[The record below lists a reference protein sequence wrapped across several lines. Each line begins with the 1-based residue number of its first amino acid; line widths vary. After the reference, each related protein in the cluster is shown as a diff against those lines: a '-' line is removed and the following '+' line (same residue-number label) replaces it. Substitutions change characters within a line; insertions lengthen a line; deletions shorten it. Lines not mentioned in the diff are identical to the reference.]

1 MKKIIFIFFLIMLP
15 SYSFYTLK
23 DLAALQKEYYSS
35 APSLFKK
42 IQGKKKQTKKLLYQ
56 EAFWW
61 QNAPSVGLY
70 TSLDSKDTYVPHMFN
85 LWDLAPHK
93 GKGVSVAVFDTE
105 ISPYHS
111 LIRCSGDFLSYSNC
125 ADYKHAPLFDHSTH
139 TVGLIA
145 ARNTDERYIFGLAP
159 EASIMVFKTLD
170 IFGKRTSLSLLI
182 DAIKQALKHSVAI
195 ANISF
200 TFDCYDDK
208 NNKKR
213 AELETLLSS
222 IPYVICA
229 AGNHGIEQEKHHTH
243 RIAYPARIFNNI
255 ISVGSFGSTYCA
267 KTNSYYY
274 FVSPFSQYEPG
285 KGPYFLAPGQ
295 MILSCSASPRTQED
309 LYAFHSGT
317 SCSAA
322 LMSGFFAL
330 VIGEFDSLFSYDQV
344 MVVCKE
350 SASSLTQ
357 HKDWK
362 EKSLYGVIDMRTAL
376 CILHILKQTFS
387 KHDLKTMSF
396 DCYVFKVK
404 KIKTIFDTTK
414 NISKSL
420 TMQAAFDFVKL
431 KLLESK

>member
-1 MKKIIFIFFLIMLP
+1 MKNIFFLFFLIALP
-15 SYSFYTLK
+15 SYSFYTFK
-23 DLAALQKEYYSS
+23 DLAALQKEYQSS
-35 APSLFKK
+35 VLSLFEKV
-42 IQGKKKQTKKLLYQ
+42 QSKKKQIKKLLYQ

-61 QNAPSVGLY
+61 QHAPSVGLY
-70 TSLDSKDTYVPHMFN
+70 ASLDAKDTYIPHMFS

-105 ISPYHS
+105 VSPNHS
-111 LIRCSGDFLSYSNC
+111 LIRCSGDFFKHTTH
-125 ADYKHAPLFDHSTH
+125 KHAPFFDHGTH
-139 TVGLIA
+139 TVGLIG
-145 ARNTDERYIFGLAP
+145 ARTTTHQDYVFGLAP

-170 IFGKRTSLSLLI
+170 MFGKPTSLSVLL
-182 DAIKQALKHSVAI
+182 DAVKQALKHAVAI

-213 AELETLLSS
+213 AELERLLSS
-222 IPYVICA
+222 IPYVMCA
-229 AGNHGIEQEKHHTH
+229 AGNDGIEQTKHHKH

-267 KTNSYYY
+267 KTNSYHY

-295 MILSCSASPRTQED
+295 MILSCSASPVTQED
-309 LYAFHSGT
+309 LYAFHAGT

-322 LMSGFFAL
+322 IMSGFFAL
-330 VIGEFDSLFSYDQV
+330 LIGEFGSLFSHDQV

-350 SASSLTQ
+350 SASGLTM
-357 HKDWK
+357 HKEWK

-376 CILHILKQTFS
+376 CMLHVLKHAYAE
-387 KHDLKTMSF
+387 HDLKTMPLHR
-396 DCYVFKVK
+396 YVCSVL
-404 KIKTIFDTTK
+404 KIKTIFNTTK
-414 NISKSL
+414 NISKPL
-420 TMQAAFDFVKL
+420 TMQAAIEFVKI